1 MQTCIWFQQGTRT
14 CAINVGCDEI
24 AAFPPSPIAED
35 PPALPSP
42 TSSPPPVSNSS
53 WLHLMPAPVCRLLYC
68 AAVLFRLLCGGC
80 SVTMSCLTLC
90 NPMDCSTPHFPLL
103 HCLLELSETNVHWM
117 GDAIQPSHLLSP
129 PYPPALNLSQH
140 QSFPMS
146 WLFASGIG
154 VYIRNTLCQSIGTS
168 ASVLSMNI
176 QSWFPLGLTGL
187 MILLFKGLSS
197 LLQPHSSKV
206 SILWCSIFFLVQ
218 LSHAYMTT
226 GETRALTIWNLVGK
240 VMSLV
245 FITLSRIVIAFL
257 PRSKHLNSMA
267 AWHCAIRLKMFS

>member
-1 MQTCIWFQQGTRT
+1 MLGVMKSQLSLHLLLLRILQLCH
-14 CAINVGCDEI
+14 
-24 AAFPPSPIAED
+24 
-35 PPALPSP
+35 L
-42 TSSPPPVSNSS
+42 PPPPLLQSVTLLDFT
-53 WLHLMPAPVCRLLYC
+53 WCQPLYAGYCTVLLYFSGYC
-68 AAVLFRLLCGGC
+68 VVVFQLLCRVWLC
-80 SVTMSCLTLC
+80 S
-90 NPMDCSTPHFPLL
+90 PMDCSTPHFPLL
-103 HCLLELSETNVHWM
+103 QCLLELAETTVHWM

-154 VYIRNTLCQSIGTS
+154 VYIRNTLCQSIGAS

-206 SILWCSIFFLVQ
+206 SILWCSTFFLVQ
-218 LSHAYMTT
+218 LSHAYVTT
-226 GETRALTIWNLVGK
+226 GETIALTIWNLVGK

-267 AWHCAIRLKMFS
+267 AWYCAIRLKMFS